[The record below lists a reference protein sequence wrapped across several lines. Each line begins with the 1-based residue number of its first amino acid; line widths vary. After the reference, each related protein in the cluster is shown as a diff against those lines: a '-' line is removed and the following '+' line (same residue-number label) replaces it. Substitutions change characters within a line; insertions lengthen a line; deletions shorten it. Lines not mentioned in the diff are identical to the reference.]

1 MPAEGV
7 RRPVGGTF
15 PRVKGPISRR
25 QSPPGD
31 GRSKQSAVERLEADK
46 AKYVKSQ
53 AALSKR
59 RPLSPLDVRKCPL
72 NVPLAA
78 ALKRTPVRS
87 EREAVQLDL
96 RHLSSLISDVGDGA
110 ESAPRKT
117 DTSDTP
123 PSRPAKEQNPGPT
136 AALADRFGHPCNK
149 VGAKSERPDGPGSP
163 TSGTVRRVDVIPQA
177 GARIPHRPPPFI
189 CRPFGAPPLLR
200 PLRPA
205 ISQLLLLYAKG
216 PPSPLKAAP
225 SAPERPPFLAPPS
238 PDAARLSGSP
248 RRSLSRSKSDTS
260 ERFSR
265 AGTELERFF
274 DLCGLDAAD
283 VQELAGSASDALS
296 LGRFRSVSAP
306 GTECAASGDEEAEE
320 RVPDAVSVIERNARV
335 IKWLYGLHQQK

>member
-123 PSRPAKEQNPGPT
+123 PSRPA
-136 AALADRFGHPCNK
+136 K